1 MRVLGTTRLAELG
14 PETRVIAGTVCS
26 LMTNKSGGQ
35 LDVGQWLVPGTG
47 DLEVTTTSA
56 FSTKCIGTVA
66 EASPADGAGV
76 WVTQTRFLV
85 QCTGPAVAVGEYL
98 DGIGSQG
105 RAYGVTFPFPDVFAI
120 AVTGKAGGSP
130 GSVWAMKAIA
140 ELF

>member
-1 MRVLGTTRLAELG
+1 VKILGAPPLAQLG
-14 PETRVIAGTVCS
+14 AGLRIIDGAVCS
-26 LMTNKSGGQ
+26 RMINRSGGQ
-35 LDVGQWLVPGTG
+35 LDPGQWLVPVGE
-47 DLEVTTTSA
+47 LEVSTTSA

-66 EASPADGAGV
+66 ETSLTDGADV

-85 QCTGPAVAVGEYL
+85 QCTGPAVLVGEYL

-120 AVTGKAGGSP
+120 AVTSKAGGSP
-130 GSVWAMKAIA
+130 GSVWAMKCLA